1 MNTADLCDA
10 YGDELQYLHPST
22 FRDFGGR
29 KKFEGE
35 ISTVKCHDDN
45 SKVKEALN
53 EPGNGR
59 VLVVDGAGSMSRA
72 LLGDNLAAAAIKNSW
87 SGVVINGCLRDSEII
102 STMDIG
108 VKALATNPRKTIK
121 RNQGFRDVVVEF
133 GEVSFSPGQYLCG
146 DADGVVVAKTKLVYP
161 RL

>member
-1 MNTADLCDA
+1 
-10 YGDELQYLHPST
+10 
-22 FRDFGGR
+22 
-29 KKFEGE
+29 
-35 ISTVKCHDDN
+35 
-45 SKVKEALN
+45 
-53 EPGNGR
+53 
-59 VLVVDGAGSMSRA
+59 MSRA

-87 SGVVINGCLRDSEII
+87 NGILINGCLRDSEMI

-108 VKALATNPRKTIK
+108 VKALATNPRKTVK

-133 GEVSFSPGQYLCG
+133 GEVSFSPGQYLYA